1 MYLQILNETGSSHLS
16 NRIVD
21 LSLDHYKDTWGD
33 EEFWSIIVQFKG
45 SFGKYIDKIGRD
57 SRMISEPYY
66 DIRSA
71 RMGLTDLYHSI
82 VYILGDH
89 PTMSQAIDRMKELES
104 YDRLEEFDE
113 LFDGFSHAGR

>member
-1 MYLQILNETGSSHLS
+1 MYLQVLNETGSSHKS

-45 SFGKYIDKIGRD
+45 SFRKYLDRIGQD

-71 RMGLTDLYHSI
+71 RMGLTDLYRSI

-113 LFDGFSHAGR
+113 LFYDYSHAGR

>member
-21 LSLDHYKDTWGD
+21 LSLDHYKDSWGD

-45 SFGKYIDKIGRD
+45 SFGKYIDRIGRD

-71 RMGLTDLYHSI
+71 RMGLTDLYRSI
-82 VYILGDH
+82 VYMFGDH
-89 PTMSQAIDRMKELES
+89 PTMQQAIDRMGR
-104 YDRLEEFDE
+104 YGAYEEFDD
-113 LFDGFSHAGR
+113 LFYNFSHAGR